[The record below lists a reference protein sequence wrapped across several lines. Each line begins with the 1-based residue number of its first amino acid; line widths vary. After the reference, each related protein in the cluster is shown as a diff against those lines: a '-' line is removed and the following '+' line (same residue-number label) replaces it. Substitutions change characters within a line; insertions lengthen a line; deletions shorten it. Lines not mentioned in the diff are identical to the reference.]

1 MAWTTQP
8 AAGARSR
15 LLAEHGFLRVSST
28 RGIVNKRQL
37 IAIVIAVLSL
47 ASFSGCASDDA
58 AVHEERSSS
67 AIEECREHGGVAAF
81 DDDIVICRDQTAN
94 EERGLRA
101 VEACRGHGGVV
112 AFDDDIVICRDH
124 TVWEA
129 EER

>member
-1 MAWTTQP
+1 
-8 AAGARSR
+8 
-15 LLAEHGFLRVSST
+15 
-28 RGIVNKRQL
+28 VNKRQL
-37 IAIVIAVLSL
+37 MAIVIAMLSL
-47 ASFSGCASDDA
+47 AAFSGCTSDDA

-67 AIEECREHGGVAAF
+67 VIDECREHGGVAAF
-81 DDDIVICRDQTAN
+81 DDDIVICRDQTAD

-129 EER
+129 EES